1 MKPKL
6 LFSAIAI
13 ALTLLTST
21 AYAQTKAPTPSSNP
35 SPTLSKPPQ
44 QDDTIQILKDKIEKK
59 VDEINKKSKKVVIG
73 TFVSIADNVIE
84 LKGETSGTFSVSID
98 ETITHL
104 FDADID
110 GSKEIEA
117 ADLVKGDRLII
128 TGPILENEISA
139 NTIYR
144 QVAYLAL
151 QGQITNID
159 KEAFTIDVLTSEKDE
174 YTLDVE
180 DDTAQR
186 IMNAKTL
193 AIEKAGFSKYKVG
206 DSVHFVIEK
215 PTGDKKTAVAI
226 RTLIVPQEF
235 FTEEGS

>member
-151 QGQITNID
+151 QGQITDRKSTRLNSSHSSISY
-159 KEAFTIDVLTSEKDE
+159 AVFCL
-174 YTLDVE
+174 
-180 DDTAQR
+180 
-186 IMNAKTL
+186 
-193 AIEKAGFSKYKVG
+193 
-206 DSVHFVIEK
+206 
-215 PTGDKKTAVAI
+215 KKK
-226 RTLIVPQEF
+226 
-235 FTEEGS
+235 

>member
-35 SPTLSKPPQ
+35 SPTLSKPPR

-235 FTEEGS
+235 FTEEGN

>member
-44 QDDTIQILKDKIEKK
+44 QDDTIQIIKDKIEKK

-73 TFVSIADNVIE
+73 TFVSIADNFIE

-193 AIEKAGFSKYKVG
+193 AIEKAGFSKYKGG

>member
-235 FTEEGS
+235 FTEEGN